1 MFGNPTTPKQV
12 INNRYE
18 LLETVAE
25 GGMGNVYKAFDR
37 QVQREVWLKVLDGDH
52 PIAPPR
58 LHRFKTEFRRTP
70 GVLPEGAW
78 EVYDL
83 GLNEHGLLFM
93 TLECFPAGAVPG
105 GDGGQAAG
113 GPGMDEAASKAW
125 TALLADVER
134 LEGEKLDEML
144 AWTVSYAKGERAV
157 FQALDD
163 DGRVARSAYVGDPV
177 AVGDAARTP
186 LERVRYEREASA
198 LTAAGR
204 GSIALPLSHH
214 DRVFGCLWVD
224 GPDAAFQPD
233 AVRALWGD
241 WTLAVVG
248 DVRLRKIIEDKHH
261 LEQLNDLS
269 RAVSGTLD
277 LATILGMVLR
287 QALDVSEA
295 EQGAVFWGTE
305 RLATM
310 DRSGQALPELRVSQ
324 SVIRQVLDE
333 GKPLALLDTQEDE
346 RFATQASIM
355 DLQLRSIMCAPL
367 RAGGDVMGVLYVSS
381 QSVARTFGP
390 ADLEVLEGLAGQVS
404 MALANAH
411 AYQTI
416 SELNASLEEKVKQR
430 TAELELTVQALQK
443 TQAQLVQA
451 EKMSSLGQMVAGVA
465 HELNNP
471 LNFIFGNTKVLRN
484 YTSDMFD
491 LLAMY
496 DKKLPGD
503 AEVTKKKDEVDYEYL
518 AADVSKTLESV
529 LNGTTRCQKIVA
541 DLKTFSGHDEA
552 ELKPVDLKEG
562 IESAVAM
569 VQGRFADKVTFKLEL
584 ANVPVIHAYGKQLNQ
599 VFLALL
605 TNAGQAFTGPG
616 EVRVTLHHDGDA
628 AVVTV
633 ADSGC
638 GIPPETL
645 GKIFDP
651 FFTTRAIGEG
661 TGLGLTTAYSVV
673 ERHSGKLE
681 VQSVVGEGSTFTIR
695 LPLVGVA
702 GETEGG

>member
-25 GGMGNVYKAFDR
+25 GGMGNVYSALDR
-37 QVQREVWLKVLDGDH
+37 QTQRNVWLKVLDGDH

-70 GVLPEGAW
+70 GVVPEGAW

-105 GDGGQAAG
+105 TPGSQAAA
-113 GPGMDEAASKAW
+113 GPGMDEAASKEW

-134 LEGEKLDEML
+134 LEGEKLDQLL
-144 AWTVSYAKGERAV
+144 AWTVQYAKAERAL

-163 DGRVARSAYVGDPV
+163 EGRVARSACVGDPAAV
-177 AVGDAARTP
+177 ADAARTP
-186 LERVRYEREASA
+186 LERVRYEKEASA

-204 GSIALPLSHH
+204 ASLALPLVHR
-214 DRVFGCLWVD
+214 DRVLGCLWLD
-224 GPDAAFQPD
+224 GPDATFQPD
-233 AVRALWGD
+233 GVRALWGD

-248 DVRLRKIIEDKHH
+248 DDRLRRINEDKHH

-269 RAVSGTLD
+269 RAVSATLD
-277 LATILGMVLR
+277 LNQILSMVLQ

-310 DRSGQALPELRVSQ
+310 DRAGQDVPDLRVSQ
-324 SVIRQVLDE
+324 SVIKQVLE
-333 GKPLALLDTQEDE
+333 EAKPLALLDTQEDE

-355 DLQLRSIMCAPL
+355 DLQLRSIMCVPL
-367 RAGGDVMGVLYVSS
+367 RAGKDVMGVLYVSS

-404 MALANAH
+404 LALANAH

-416 SELNASLEEKVKQR
+416 RQLNEGLEEKVKLR
-430 TAELELTVQALQK
+430 TAELELTVQELQK

-484 YTSDMFD
+484 YTSDMFE

-496 DKKLPGD
+496 DRKLPGD
-503 AEVTKKKDEVDYEYL
+503 SEVTKKKDDIDYAYL
-518 AADVSKTLESV
+518 AADVAKTIDSV

-569 VQGRFADKVTFKLEL
+569 VQGRFEGKVAFKLDL
-584 ANVPVIHAYGKQLNQ
+584 ATVPLINAYGKQLNQ

-605 TNAGQAFTGPG
+605 TNAGQAYTSPG
-616 EVRVTLHHDGDA
+616 EVWVRLHHEGTDA
-628 AVVTV
+628 VITVVDQGV
-633 ADSGC
+633 
-638 GIPPETL
+638 GIARESLP
-645 GKIFDP
+645 KIFDP
-651 FFTTRAIGEG
+651 FFTTRPIGEG

-673 ERHSGKLE
+673 ERHNGKLE
-681 VQSVVGEGSTFTIR
+681 VQSTVGLGSTFTIR
-695 LPLVGVA
+695 LPLAGVA
-702 GETEGG
+702 GDA